1 MILWAVRIAAI
12 ASGCKPDVF
21 GLRGFESLTAH
32 IMKNL
37 KNIKDLRISVK
48 DIKEF
53 LKDYRIDKVED
64 EFRRRVVTLIIAS
77 LGIVTALAWDSTL
90 KEIYIR
96 LFGDL
101 DLLSDKIFYSLAI
114 TLLSVIVSVM
124 VGKSFIKKKT
134 KKKSLRDGK

>member
-1 MILWAVRIAAI
+1 
-12 ASGCKPDVF
+12 
-21 GLRGFESLTAH
+21 
-32 IMKNL
+32 MKNL